1 MEEELRKKLEST
13 TELLGGM
20 VKKLYSDPVFISTQK
35 TLAEYAEKIEKIKKL
50 IAPQIESIKKIQE
63 QRNSFT
69 KSDYLIQP
77 SILKEQLLLAEL
89 KNIKKELE
97 EIKEERKT
105 KLVINS
111 YQLPKEAKW
120 EKLIIKFFDGHT
132 VKITYDNLKTQTFNY
147 KDMGFIDK
155 KTNNPDTKWEF
166 LRKIAENGG
175 SLTNLKY
182 DKRFNRNVKYL
193 VNKRLKEF
201 FGMNEDPIFCY
212 TKKIGYKPLFTI
224 LPEKD

>member
-13 TELLGGM
+13 TKLLGEM

-50 IAPQIESIKKIQE
+50 IAPQIESIKKMQE
-63 QRNSFT
+63 QNDSSARI
-69 KSDYLIQP
+69 DYIIQP
-77 SILKEQLLLAEL
+77 RISKDHLLLTEL

-147 KDMGFIDK
+147 KDMGFIDR
-155 KTNNPDTKWEF
+155 KTNNPDTKWKF
-166 LRKIAENGG
+166 LIAIAENGG
-175 SLTNLKY
+175 SLTNSKY
-182 DKRFNRNVKYL
+182 DKRFSRNVKYE
-193 VNKRLKEF
+193 VNKRLKNF
-201 FGMNEDPIFCY
+201 FGMAENPIFCY